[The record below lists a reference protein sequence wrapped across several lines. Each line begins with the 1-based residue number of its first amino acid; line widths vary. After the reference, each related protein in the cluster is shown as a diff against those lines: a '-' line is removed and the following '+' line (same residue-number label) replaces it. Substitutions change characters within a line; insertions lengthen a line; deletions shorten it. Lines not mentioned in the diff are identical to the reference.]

1 VEVIRGR
8 GVAQMAV
15 AARRHA
21 AVARLAYPMLGI
33 AAAGYSVVALEL
45 AFAGAM
51 PMPEPFLRIADA
63 DYFAWGALFYAP
75 VIIAAWF
82 IGSGVAY
89 GVAHAFGARA
99 DFDRLLRAMA
109 FATGIGT
116 LGTLVPDLITSPLRA
131 TGVISEQAWEAS
143 IASASG
149 GWFVFTWAT
158 LVAYLV
164 LFVVAYPVAVA
175 SATRLRTWRAAVAGL
190 AAFAAFQGFEFVF
203 IR

>member
-1 VEVIRGR
+1 
-8 GVAQMAV
+8 MAV
-15 AARRHA
+15 AARRHV

-89 GVAHAFGARA
+89 GVAHAFGVRA
-99 DFDRLLRAMA
+99 DFDRLRRALA

-143 IASASG
+143 IASAS
-149 GWFVFTWAT
+149 AT
-158 LVAYLV
+158 LIAYLV
-164 LFVVAYPVAVA
+164 LFAVAYPVAVT

>member
-1 VEVIRGR
+1 M
-8 GVAQMAV
+8 VASGPRATAV
-15 AARRHA
+15 ATQRHA
-21 AVARLAYPMLGI
+21 AVARLAYPMLAI
-33 AAAGYSVVALEL
+33 AAAGYSVVSLEL
-45 AFAGAM
+45 AFAGAI

-75 VIIAAWF
+75 VIVAAWF

-89 GVAHAFGARA
+89 GVAHAFGVRA
-99 DFDRLLRAMA
+99 DFDRLRRALA
-109 FATGIGT
+109 LATGIGT

-158 LVAYLV
+158 LNAYLV
-164 LFVVAYPVAVA
+164 MFAVAYPLAVA
-175 SATRLRTWRAAVAGL
+175 SATHLRTWRAAVAGL
-190 AAFAAFQGFEFVF
+190 AAFAVFQGFEFVF